1 MPRGVPTASPLV
13 PHASPLLPRTLF
25 GRTATLL
32 LAAFAV
38 LLAVTL
44 AVVWTKVI
52 EPLAWRTADNLAGRM
67 VLAAQTWV
75 ELPPDTRPDFE
86 IELSLHHGLEL
97 GAVRDRLPQA
107 LAGDYFDRLV
117 ARALSQRLR
126 SPIVLKQG
134 PDPDWAWAE
143 LTVGEYLLRVGF
155 LRERYALTAPW
166 EAAAVLLTGALAL
179 LVLALA
185 MVRQTSQR
193 LRSLA
198 RLAQTVGE
206 GRLPAR
212 LPETGAEELKQ
223 LTQAFN
229 RMAGAVQALLENRT
243 TLLAGISHDLK
254 TPLTR
259 MRLALAM
266 LEDKVEGAQIARL
279 EAEIDEMLKLI
290 DDMLAFARSLQA
302 ETPQVVDLAVLIE
315 TRVTRARAQGEV
327 VWQSPG
333 PCPWPVAPAA
343 FSRIVGNLLDNAL
356 RYGAGQ
362 AVTVELTC
370 DDAEARV
377 RVLDRGPGIPAE
389 AREAVFRPFYR
400 LEASRSRASGGSG
413 LGLAIARQLADAQ
426 GWRIELA
433 NRPGGG
439 LIAELILPVGA
450 HSPGSEIPSP
460 RTSKGSSNR

>member
-1 MPRGVPTASPLV
+1 M
-13 PHASPLLPRTLF
+13 PRTLF
-25 GRTATLL
+25 GRTAALL
-32 LAAFAV
+32 LTAFA
-38 LLAVTL
+38 LLLGVTL
-44 AVVWTKVI
+44 AVVWSKVI

-86 IELSLHHGLEL
+86 LELSLHHGLEL

-107 LAGDYFDRLV
+107 LTAGYFDRLV

-143 LTVGEYLLRVGF
+143 LTVGEHLLRVGF
-155 LRERYALTAPW
+155 LREHYALTAPW
-166 EAAAVLLTGALAL
+166 EAAAVLLAGALAL

-185 MVRQTSQR
+185 MVRQTSLR
-193 LRSLA
+193 LQALA
-198 RLAQTVGE
+198 RHAQTVGE
-206 GRLPAR
+206 GRLPAQ
-212 LPETGAEELKQ
+212 LPETGAEELRQ
-223 LTQAFN
+223 LTHAFN

-266 LEDKVEGAQIARL
+266 LEGKVEAKPLERL
-279 EAEIDEMLKLI
+279 EAEIDEMLTLI

-302 ETPQVVDLAVLIE
+302 EAPQLVDLAGLIE
-315 TRVTRARAQGEV
+315 AGVTKARAQGEV
-327 VWQSPG
+327 VWQNPG
-333 PCPWPVAPAA
+333 PCVWPAAPAA

-362 AVTVELTC
+362 AVTVELLCTRS
-370 DDAEARV
+370 EARV
-377 RVLDRGPGIPAE
+377 RVLDRGPGIPPE

-413 LGLAIARQLADAQ
+413 LGLAIARQLADAH
-426 GWRIELA
+426 GWRIALMD
-433 NRPGGG
+433 RPGGG
-439 LIAELILPVGA
+439 LTAELVLPRQAARVT
-450 HSPGSEIPSP
+450 SPGSGTPSP
-460 RTSKGSSNR
+460 RASTGSSSG

>member
-1 MPRGVPTASPLV
+1 MPRGVPPSAPLT

-25 GRTATLL
+25 GRTAALL

-38 LLAVTL
+38 LLAATL
-44 AVVWTKVI
+44 AVVWSKVI

-86 IELSLHHGLEL
+86 LELSLHHGLEL

-107 LAGDYFDRLV
+107 LAGGYFDRLV

-143 LTVGEYLLRVGF
+143 LTVGEHLLRVGF

-185 MVRQTSQR
+185 MVRQTSLR
-193 LRSLA
+193 LQALA

-212 LPETGAEELKQ
+212 LPETGAEELRQ

-266 LEDKVEGAQIARL
+266 LEGKVEDAQIKRL

-302 ETPQVVDLAVLIE
+302 EAPQVVDLTGLIE
-315 TRVTRARAQGEV
+315 TRVTKARAQGEV
-327 VWQSPG
+327 DWQNPG

-343 FSRIVGNLLDNAL
+343 LSRIVGNLLDNAL

-370 DDAEARV
+370 SEAEARV
-377 RVLDRGPGIPAE
+377 QVLDRGPGIPAE

-400 LEASRSRASGGSG
+400 LESSRSRDSGGSG
-413 LGLAIARQLADAQ
+413 LGLAIARQLADAH

-433 NRPGGG
+433 DRPGGG
-439 LIAELILPVGA
+439 LIAALILPAGA
-450 HSPGSEIPSP
+450 SSPGSGTPSP
-460 RTSKGSSNR
+460 RASKVSSNG